1 MPMFYKVLVANRG
14 EIACR
19 VIRTCRRLGI
29 RSVAVYSEADANAPH
44 VRMADEAHSIGPA
57 PALES
62 YLNIDRIVA
71 VAQSSGAEAV
81 HPGYGFL
88 SENPKFAEAVIAAGL
103 VFIGPPP
110 DATRALGTKTGARK
124 LVEKDG
130 VPTIPWTH
138 LQADDPAK
146 AEETARS
153 FGYPVVVKPSA
164 GGGGIVTIIV
174 RSPEELPHAVELAE
188 SLGKRFFNQP
198 MLHMEKFVE
207 RARHVET
214 QVMVDRAGGVIV
226 FPERECSIQR
236 RYQKVIEES
245 PSHAVSPLLRGKLA
259 EAAVK
264 VMKAGGYFNV
274 GTVECLV
281 DAAGAFYFLEVNSRI
296 QVEHPVTEMITGLD
310 IVELQLRVA
319 SGHRLAVSPEQLR
332 ANGHAIEAR
341 IYAESPETLLPTG
354 GLITEYRE
362 PFGEHIRV
370 DSGVCSGYE
379 VTSHYDPLLAKLVTW
394 GATREAAVQR
404 MREALREYEIEGVV
418 TNIPLLMR
426 IFGHRSFLS
435 AEYHT
440 GTLAAEFVAQP
451 SAPGAPLG
459 LSEWWRFGR

>member
-1 MPMFYKVLVANRG
+1 MFYKVLIANRG

-19 VIRTCRRLGI
+19 VIRTCRKLGVK
-29 RSVAVYSEADANAPH
+29 SVAVYSDADAGAPH
-44 VRMADEAHSIGPA
+44 VRLADEAHNIGPA

-62 YLNIDRIVA
+62 YLSIDRIVS
-71 VAQSSGAEAV
+71 VARASGAEAI

-88 SENPKFAEAVIAAGL
+88 SENPKFAEATAAAGL

-110 DATRALGTKTGARK
+110 EATRALGTKTGARK

-130 VPTIPWTH
+130 VPTVPWMHIPP
-138 LQADDPAK
+138 DDPKK
-146 AEETARS
+146 AEETAAT

-164 GGGGIVTIIV
+164 GGGGIGTSIV
-174 RSPEELPHAVELAE
+174 RTPDELPHAMELAV

-214 QVMVDRAGGVIV
+214 QVMIDRAGGVIV
-226 FPERECSIQR
+226 FPERECSMQR

-245 PSHAVSPLLRGKLA
+245 PSYAVSPLLRGRLA

-264 VMKAGGYFNV
+264 VMKAGGYYNV

-281 DAAGAFYFLEVNSRI
+281 DSANNFYFLEVNSRI

-319 SGHRLAVSPEQLR
+319 TGHRLDVPPEKLR
-332 ANGHAIEAR
+332 PRGHAIEAR

-354 GLITEYRE
+354 GLITDYSE
-362 PFGEHIRV
+362 PAGEHVRV
-370 DSGVCSGYE
+370 DSGVCQGYE
-379 VTSHYDPLLAKLVTW
+379 VSSHYDPLLAKLIVW
-394 GATREAAVQR
+394 GDTRDAAIQR

-418 TNIPLLMR
+418 TNIPLLLR
-426 IFGHRSFLS
+426 IFAHRSFMT

-440 GTLAAEFVAQP
+440 GTLSAEFVQPP

>member
-1 MPMFYKVLVANRG
+1 MFYKVLVANRG

-19 VIRTCRRLGI
+19 VIRTCRRLGVK
-29 RSVAVYSEADANAPH
+29 SVAVYSDADAGAPH
-44 VRMADEAHSIGPA
+44 VKMADEAHQIGPA

-62 YLNIDRIVA
+62 YLNIDKIVS
-71 VAQSSGAEAV
+71 VARACGAEAI

-88 SENPKFAEAVIAAGL
+88 SENPKFAEATAAAGI

-110 DATRALGTKTGARK
+110 EATRALGTKTGARK

-130 VPTIPWTH
+130 VPTVPWTH
-138 LQADDPAK
+138 IPSDDTK
-146 AEETARS
+146 KVEETAAS

-164 GGGGIVTIIV
+164 GGGGIGTSIV
-174 RSPEELPHAVELAE
+174 HRAEELPHAVELAV

-207 RARHVET
+207 HARHVET
-214 QVMVDRAGGVIV
+214 QVMLDRAGGVIV

-236 RYQKVIEES
+236 RYQKVVEES
-245 PSHAVSPLLRGKLA
+245 PSQAVSPLLRGKLA

-264 VMKAGGYFNV
+264 VMKAGGYYNV
-274 GTVECLV
+274 GTVESLV
-281 DAAGAFYFLEVNSRI
+281 DSANNFYFLEVNSRI

-319 SGHRLAVSPEQLR
+319 SGHHLNVPPERLR
-332 ANGHAIEAR
+332 AKGHAIEAR
-341 IYAESPETLLPTG
+341 VYAESPETLLPTG
-354 GLITEYRE
+354 GLITDYRE
-362 PFGEHIRV
+362 PAGEGVRV
-370 DSGVCSGYE
+370 DSGVGKGYE
-379 VTSHYDPLLAKLVTW
+379 VTSHYDPLLAKVVVW
-394 GATREAAVQR
+394 AETRDLAIQKI
-404 MREALREYEIEGVV
+404 REALREYEIEGVV
-418 TNIPLLMR
+418 TNIPLLLR
-426 IFGHRSFLS
+426 IFGHRSFLT

-440 GTLAAEFVAQP
+440 GTLAAEFVQPP